1 MIFWRSARAPQKR
14 DPGGVQKTGP
24 APPLRQGRQRGKIQK
39 NKARIRGPQTGQKY
53 PDSDEQKKRDS
64 RVFSGSNEEETRR
77 RNKIL
82 AGELVR
88 EMSSAQEWAAA
99 LNRSNATG
107 TRLFGSKTLGET
119 EFERKA
125 NGALSIK
132 GNIMAGSLAY
142 DGPVIMQG
150 SITSPTFNESGVT
163 KIILNRGDFKFVN
176 PVENKYKIDNGSE
189 ITAANG
195 NIIVG
200 DVFGRKIQ
208 VQDPDGKVGLYVTVE
223 RRTRLYSPR
232 GKIVAQNAVN
242 TVDLE
247 ADSVMALNLENDVR
261 IRGREIQIY
270 GNKITYD
277 VEITLNR
284 GGRLQFLER
293 NSVLGLSDDAVIV
306 LNNGKTFRLHDL
318 KTRKIRDIAPE
329 LVPRNIAYGKND
341 TMIGGGFVITYEML
355 DGLDEQKRGWKSKL
369 GL

>member
-1 MIFWRSARAPQKR
+1 MITDGHVGKLKVWSVTSVFRRILAENNYDILEVREGATKKEIQEAFRRLALRHHSDRGGSVEKFKKIKRAYEDLK
-14 DPGGVQKTGP
+14 
-24 APPLRQGRQRGKIQK
+24 QGK
-39 NKARIRGPQTGQKY
+39 KY

-293 NSVLGLSDDAVIV
+293 NSVLGLSDDAVISP
-306 LNNGKTFRLHDL
+306 G
-318 KTRKIRDIAPE
+318 
-329 LVPRNIAYGKND
+329 
-341 TMIGGGFVITYEML
+341 ITARRS
-355 DGLDEQKRGWKSKL
+355 GSTT
-369 GL
+369 